1 MKQIVR
7 PTTIKGLSEQRRLPR
22 LGKIR
27 LGIKKVSPKGVEYP
41 SETDY
46 FVVPPE
52 VVKVYGEK
60 PKELD
65 IMIPVEDSN
74 ISIPQAYEMYGSGK
88 GLKCV
93 GDGEIAFRLDD
104 KSHEMNEIDCPCEH
118 FGHACKQRAHLRFIL
133 PKVNVGGVYQID
145 TSSYNSIIDLNS
157 SMDYIRALIGRVALV
172 PLKLK
177 RTPTETH
184 HDGKKQTHYTLKLEL
199 EADINFINQLRENT
213 SRILMQAAQYSLPP
227 PVTENPAIDEGAT
240 TQIANEEN
248 ALPETFEPVQG
259 IIPPP
264 PIVDPTKKQIL
275 PTDAVD
281 GKTSQPYGGRTVVGI
296 VAVTQQKGETNGKPW
311 IKYKIKSTGGEWA
324 TFDKKIAELAK
335 LACKGGY
342 GLLPVLETKG
352 KYTNIIGFERIPAD
366 VDETQTSAKERE
378 SDEMSTETIDDINIE
393 PLPWET
399 LDK

>member
-1 MKQIVR
+1 M
-7 PTTIKGLSEQRRLPR
+7 SEQRRLPR

-93 GDGEIAFRLDD
+93 GDGETAFRLDD

-157 SMDYIRALIGRVALV
+157 GIDYIRALVGRIALV

-177 RTPTETH
+177 RIPTETH
-184 HDGKKQTHYTLKLEL
+184 HEGKKQTHYTLKIEL
-199 EADINFINQLRENT
+199 EADINFINTLRENT
-213 SRILMQAAQYSLPP
+213 SRILAHSQYSLPAP
-227 PVTENPAIDEGAT
+227 TLENPAIDEGAT
-240 TQIANEEN
+240 VETEAEPAPLGAYSPQQGQPAT
-248 ALPETFEPVQG
+248 LPQQGEPGATTTILSDGVIGMVTG
-259 IIPPP
+259 IR
-264 PIVDPTKKQIL
+264 K
-275 PTDAVD
+275 
-281 GKTSQPYGGRTVVGI
+281 
-296 VAVTQQKGETNGKPW
+296 
-311 IKYKIKSTGGEWA
+311 
-324 TFDKKIAELAK
+324 
-335 LACKGGY
+335 
-342 GLLPVLETKG
+342 ETKTNRKTKEKFIVFHIKLDNNIEYTASG
-352 KYTNIIGFERIPAD
+352 KDAESLMNFANDARKNGLNITLKTKGDAYNTITEIDTVEPDFNPIKD
-366 VDETQTSAKERE
+366 FRE
-378 SDEMSTETIDDINIE
+378 KPDDDINQEAI
-393 PLPWET
+393 PF
-399 LDK
+399 